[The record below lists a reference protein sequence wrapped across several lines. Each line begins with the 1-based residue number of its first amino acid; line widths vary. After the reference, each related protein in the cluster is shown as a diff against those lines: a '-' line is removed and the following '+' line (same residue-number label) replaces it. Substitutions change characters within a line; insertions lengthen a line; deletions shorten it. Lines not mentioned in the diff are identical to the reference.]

1 MANVFWTCLN
11 MFSRRYGRRCVVGC
25 AQSARQPIMRPA
37 TRFSVR
43 ASAGHSAVKYGSRR
57 VFLFTNNDSPHEGD
71 PSAARV
77 AQTRARVRL
86 HT

>member
-1 MANVFWTCLN
+1 
-11 MFSRRYGRRCVVGC
+11 
-25 AQSARQPIMRPA
+25 MRPA

-43 ASAGHSAVKYGSRR
+43 MSAGHSAVKYGSRR